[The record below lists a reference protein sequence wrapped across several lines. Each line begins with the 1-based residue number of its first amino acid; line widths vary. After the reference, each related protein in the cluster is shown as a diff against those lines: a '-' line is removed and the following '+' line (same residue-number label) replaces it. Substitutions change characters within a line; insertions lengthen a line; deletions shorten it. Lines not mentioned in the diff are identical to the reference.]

1 MWIFKITVSTFALST
16 GHPTTPT
23 LISAAPL
30 CFQGHDIKVSA
41 LESEVFGRQKRSSEK
56 LLLKNLHVH
65 CNFLVANAQTHS
77 QFSLQ
82 FGSNSGFCAGTQ
94 KAAYEGSDV

>member
-1 MWIFKITVSTFALST
+1 MLMHLAQVTQPHQHSYQQL
-16 GHPTTPT
+16 H
-23 LISAAPL
+23 
-30 CFQGHDIKVSA
+30 FQGHDIKVSA

-65 CNFLVANAQTHS
+65 CNFLVANTQTHS